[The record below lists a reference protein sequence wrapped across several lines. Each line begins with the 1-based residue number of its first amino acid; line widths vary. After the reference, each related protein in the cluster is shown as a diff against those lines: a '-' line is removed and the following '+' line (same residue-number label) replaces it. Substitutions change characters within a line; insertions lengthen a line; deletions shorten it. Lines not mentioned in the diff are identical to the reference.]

1 MLKWSP
7 GHATDAKLC
16 RLGRVQI
23 GHEDVGCFDFEIGF
37 DRPRESFCQHIH
49 RADASF
55 LQPFRNR
62 ASKRSAFI
70 DAAFLASTAGC
81 FVTAFGSHISLS
93 EA

>member
-37 DRPRESFCQHIH
+37 DRPRESLCQHIH
-49 RADASF
+49 RADTSF
-55 LQPFRNR
+55 LQPFGNS
-62 ASKRSAFI
+62 ASEDGTLVRRPL
-70 DAAFLASTAGC
+70 AAPTAP
-81 FVTAFGSHISLS
+81 LS
-93 EA
+93 WF